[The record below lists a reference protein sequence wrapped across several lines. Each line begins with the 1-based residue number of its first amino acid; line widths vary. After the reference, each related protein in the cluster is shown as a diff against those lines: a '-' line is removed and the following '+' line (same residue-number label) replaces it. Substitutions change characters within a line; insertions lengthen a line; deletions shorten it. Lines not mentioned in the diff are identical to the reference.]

1 MALTVN
7 TNLSS
12 LVTQRA
18 LGSSKSELDQA
29 MERLASGKRVNS
41 AGDDAAGLSISA
53 RMEAQVSAYR
63 MAIRNSEDGISLAQT
78 AEGAMEEITEMLLR
92 MRELAMASANGTY
105 SDNDRK
111 SLDLEV
117 QQLKEEIDR
126 ITQNSVF
133 NGRNLLDGTFSTVMQ
148 VGTQSSEAVTVDIAD
163 LTTASLGGITGATV
177 SEAVTAV
184 SFAGKEAQA
193 TTTQLTFEANDD
205 YTFVLKV
212 TLPADT
218 IPTLNSEDDITLS
231 YNIAA
236 SVVNGGAGD
245 VVAEI
250 NRALREAPDHV
261 LYSVA
266 GASSGAPAT
275 AAGTSPTA
283 AVSPITEAISAAAD
297 SIRVSYV
304 GKSVSISNLNG
315 MGISVEAGQVPTSV
329 ANNATYTTTGSIS
342 TSGARITYT
351 SIDGGI
357 GPASAL
363 SDTAVIGSARAAQT
377 EIINAGVTLIPTSAE
392 VDLSGISALSAG
404 TITIGLDTV
413 NYTITVSDVDGVG
426 GITYSD
432 IAESVS
438 KLNNVSPALPSEY
451 AVGFSTDGIVI
462 TKGDGEDFDLNLV
475 SYVATGG
482 STNKFSGASIT
493 VADTG
498 ATAATATI
506 GSAATISGGT
516 PTDSA
521 TLESIMYLD
530 FLGSDS
536 YKFKFAK
543 ADGTSSTEFVD
554 VYHNG
559 TTSSLEAI
567 AIELETHMSLLG
579 AEYEFDVAVVDDRIK
594 ITEKGGLG
602 FKIADFESESRGR
615 VMASNEYGQTPN
627 TGKSAVLLD
636 DTEYVTSAV
645 TYAKQPPTRTDVTL
659 SFSQDDTYSFK
670 ISDGT
675 ATAVVN
681 PAVADATDLAS
692 FAAQI
697 RVALKQAG
705 MDGVIDVKVNANSAT
720 TSTINPVSGH
730 QSIQLVH
737 RLGYEIS
744 IRDFDSTENGEMFT
758 EATKKADSADMSTG
772 VTRILNDD
780 TGTTAAR
787 VKDVAITSESLAAD
801 ALEILDR
808 AIEDVNMERAFLG
821 AIQSRLNHTI
831 DNLGNI
837 ATNTEAAKSR
847 IVDADYASESAK
859 LAKAQVLQQAGTAML
874 AQANASSQTVL
885 SLLQG

>member
-92 MRELAMASANGTY
+92 IRELAMASANGTY

-133 NGRNLLDGTFSTVMQ
+133 NGRNLLDGTFSSIMQ

-163 LTTASLGGITGATV
+163 MTTASLGGITGATV
-177 SEAVTAV
+177 TEAVTGV
-184 SFAGKEAQA
+184 SFKGKEAQP

-212 TLPADT
+212 TLPSDT
-218 IPTLNSEDDITLS
+218 IPTLNSQDDITLS

-245 VVAEI
+245 VVSEI
-250 NRALREAPDHV
+250 NRALREAPDHIA
-261 LYSVA
+261 YSTA
-266 GASSGAPAT
+266 GASAGAAT

-283 AVSPITEAISAAAD
+283 AVSPITEAVAAAAD
-297 SIRVSYV
+297 SIRVSYI

-342 TSGARITYT
+342 SSGARITYT

-357 GPASAL
+357 GPANAL
-363 SDTAVIGSARAAQT
+363 SDTAVIGSARAAET
-377 EIINAGVTLIPTSAE
+377 SITNNGVTLVPTSAE
-392 VDLSGISALSAG
+392 VDLSSITALSAG
-404 TITIGLDTV
+404 TITVGLDAV

-438 KLNNVSPALPSEY
+438 KLNNISPALPSEY
-451 AVGFSTDGIVI
+451 TVGFSTDGIVI

-475 SYVATGG
+475 SYVSSG
-482 STNKFSGASIT
+482 STNKFSGVAIT

-506 GSAATISGGT
+506 GTAATMSGGT
-516 PTDSA
+516 ATDSA

-530 FLGSDS
+530 FLGNDS

-543 ADGTSSTEFVD
+543 GDGTSQTEFVD

-567 AIELETHMSLLG
+567 AIELETNLSLLG
-579 AEYEFDVAVVDDRIK
+579 VNYDFDVSVVDDRIK
-594 ITEKGGLG
+594 ITEKGGLS
-602 FKIADFESESRGR
+602 FKISDFESESRGR
-615 VMASNEYGQTPN
+615 VMASNEYGQTPVA
-627 TGKSAVLLD
+627 GKSAVLLD

-645 TYAKQPPTRTDVTL
+645 TYAKQAPTRTDVTL

-692 FAAQI
+692 YAAQI

-730 QSIQLVH
+730 QTIQLIH

-744 IRDFDSTENGEMFT
+744 IRDFASIENGEMFA
-758 EATKKADSADMSTG
+758 EATKKASSDDMSVG

-780 TGTTAAR
+780 TGTSASR
-787 VKDVAITSESLAAD
+787 VKDIEITSESLASD
-801 ALEILDR
+801 ALEIIDR